1 MSDRSAIFFQLQEC
15 TTALV
20 RSRASSQLHCLKRLN
35 MTSYSLS
42 NVLLPAVFISSAVFS
57 TLTVPLALIKS
68 EPVAVEVPPFFSGE
82 IQPIFNGEHKEVAI
96 PYVGFAI
103 VVSVGAGIASVE
115 VIRRWQTY
123 RESLETQEQL
133 PNLQQNS
140 KGKEAQQETLKRP
153 EYRPEAS
160 AIDLSM
166 KTEGF
171 SSQSLTVPNAMTE
184 ATLIDVEDIEQ
195 IVDATQLGLPQPTV
209 LHQTT
214 ERVSDSEKLNLSSSL
229 HGNDL
234 VQLEADEAGSQE
246 AVQDLDLAF
255 SQILESQHLYQT
267 CRIKVPHLKQ
277 RLLAILFDGQY
288 YSFLRAEETREKVLE
303 IIAKLDPRVQ
313 KTVITKTEKGYM
325 VWVLE
330 PKVSSKIS

>member
-1 MSDRSAIFFQLQEC
+1 MSDRSAIYFSLTEC

-20 RSRASSQLHCLKRLN
+20 RSRANSQLHCLKRLN

-68 EPVAVEVPPFFSGE
+68 EPITVEVPPFFTQE
-82 IQPIFNGEHKEVAI
+82 IPPIFDGEHKEVAI
-96 PYVGFAI
+96 PYIGFAI

-115 VIRRWQTY
+115 VMRRWQSY

-140 KGKEAQQETLKRP
+140 KGKEALKLP

-160 AIDLSM
+160 AIDLST
-166 KTEGF
+166 KGEGF
-171 SSQSLTVPNAMTE
+171 SSQSLTATNAITE
-184 ATLIDVEDIEQ
+184 ETFMAVEAPEQ
-195 IVDATQLGLPQPTV
+195 VVDATQLGFPQPTI

-214 ERVSDSEKLNLSSSL
+214 ASFSDSEKLNLSSSP
-229 HGNDL
+229 HGNDS
-234 VQLEADEAGSQE
+234 VQLSSDRVGEEE

-255 SQILESQHLYQT
+255 SQIIESQHLYQT
-267 CRIKVPHLKQ
+267 CRIKVPHLEQ
-277 RLLAILFDGQY
+277 RLFAILFEGQY
-288 YSFLRAEETREKVLE
+288 YSFLRAEETREQVLE
-303 IIAKLDPRVQ
+303 TIAKLDPRVQ
-313 KTVITKTEKGYM
+313 KTVVTKTEKGYV
-325 VWVLE
+325 VWALE
-330 PKVSSKIS
+330 PEVSSKISS

>member
-1 MSDRSAIFFQLQEC
+1 MIEVQFFQLQEC

-82 IQPIFNGEHKEVAI
+82 IQPIFNGEHKDVAI

-115 VIRRWQTY
+115 VMRRWQTY

-133 PNLQQNS
+133 PNLQPNS
-140 KGKEAQQETLKRP
+140 KRKEAQQEALKRP

-160 AIDLSM
+160 AIDLST
-166 KTEGF
+166 KAEGF
-171 SSQSLTVPNAMTE
+171 SSQSLTAPNAMIE
-184 ATLIDVEDIEQ
+184 ATIIAVEALEQ
-195 IVDATQLGLPQPTV
+195 VVDATQLGLPQPSI

-214 ERVSDSEKLNLSSSL
+214 ASAPVSEKLNLLSSP
-229 HGNDL
+229 HWNDS
-234 VQLEADEAGSQE
+234 VQLGSDRVESQE

-277 RLLAILFDGQY
+277 RLLAILFNGQY

-303 IIAKLDPRVQ
+303 IMAKLDHRVQ
-313 KTVITKTEKGYM
+313 KTVVTKTEKGYI
-325 VWVLE
+325 VWALE
-330 PKVSSKIS
+330 QKVSSKISS

>member
-1 MSDRSAIFFQLQEC
+1 MQFFQLQEC

-20 RSRASSQLHCLKRLN
+20 RSRASSQLHGLKRLN

-82 IQPIFNGEHKEVAI
+82 IQPIFNGEHKDVAI

-140 KGKEAQQETLKRP
+140 KGKEAQQEALKRP

-160 AIDLSM
+160 AIDLST
-166 KTEGF
+166 KAEGF
-171 SSQSLTVPNAMTE
+171 SSQSLTAPNAMIE
-184 ATLIDVEDIEQ
+184 ANIIAVEALEQ
-195 IVDATQLGLPQPTV
+195 VVDATQLGLPQPGI

-214 ERVSDSEKLNLSSSL
+214 ASTPVSEKLNLSSSP
-229 HGNDL
+229 HGNDS
-234 VQLEADEAGSQE
+234 VQLGSDRVGSQE

-303 IIAKLDPRVQ
+303 IIAKLDLRVQ
-313 KTVITKTEKGYM
+313 KTVVTKTEKGYV
-325 VWVLE
+325 VWALE
-330 PKVSSKIS
+330 PKVSSKISS

>member
-1 MSDRSAIFFQLQEC
+1 
-15 TTALV
+15 
-20 RSRASSQLHCLKRLN
+20 

-140 KGKEAQQETLKRP
+140 KGKEAQPEALKLP
-153 EYRPEAS
+153 EYRPEGS
-160 AIDLSM
+160 AIDLST
-166 KTEGF
+166 KAEGF
-171 SSQSLTVPNAMTE
+171 SGQSLTAPNAMSE
-184 ATLIDVEDIEQ
+184 ATLIDVEAPEQ
-195 IVDATQLGLPQPTV
+195 VVDATQLGFPQPTV

-214 ERVSDSEKLNLSSSL
+214 ASFIDSEELNFSSSPYK
-229 HGNDL
+229 NDS
-234 VQLEADEAGSQE
+234 VQFESDRVGSQE

-277 RLLAILFDGQY
+277 RLFAILFDGQY
-288 YSFLRAEETREKVLE
+288 YSFLRAEETREKVIE
-303 IIAKLDPRVQ
+303 IMAKLDHRVEQ
-313 KTVITKTEKGYM
+313 TVVTKTEKGYI

-330 PKVSSKIS
+330 PKVSSTVSS